1 MDKCF
6 NKYESQASFGSIYK
20 TRIQGNNMFC
30 DFYNAA
36 NKTYC
41 KRLKVLCPEHGKEP
55 KAAPTEVKFLTW
67 LNLLLNLSKI

>member
-30 DFYNAA
+30 DFYNLS

-55 KAAPTEVKFLTW
+55 KAAPTEVSFIIF
-67 LNLLLNLSKI
+67 SSI